1 MLTFSPSESARF
13 DLRTFRAILSG
24 IDVDALFE
32 EIVAQRVDLAIL
44 RLPTHESGEIRS
56 IQRFGLHPIH
66 ADTLVSYECRLQECE
81 PRPLKDPQRSI
92 DPARPGDTQAI
103 IELVMA
109 VFADYPN
116 HYHANPMLDRA
127 AVLDGY
133 CEWALNHLS
142 GDGRIAWVARA
153 DGRVAG
159 IACSTFDPA
168 TRVCQGV
175 LHGVHP
181 DFSGSGIYTDLIR
194 YTQHHFRERGY
205 RTLKI
210 STQVGNLPV
219 QRVWVR
225 EGFVFAEVFDTFHI
239 NALLDLDRIGV
250 TQTVTLSDADSGQLL
265 HGKAMIPFLTAAF
278 STQRERQGSTKTVT
292 EECRATILDELENQ
306 AEYLVRVRRYER
318 AHLPDRA
325 FCSATLHDVAGKI
338 CGIAQF
344 VTP

>member
-13 DLRTFRAILSG
+13 DMRTFRAVLSG
-24 IDVDALFE
+24 INVNALFE

-44 RLPTHESGEIRS
+44 RLPTRESEEIRS

-66 ADTLVSYECRLQECE
+66 ADTLVSYECHLQECE
-81 PRPLKDPQRSI
+81 TRPLRDPLRTI
-92 DPARPGDTQAI
+92 DPAGPSDTQAI
-103 IELVMA
+103 IELVKA

-133 CEWALNHLS
+133 CEWALNHLE
-142 GDGRIAWVARA
+142 GDHQIAWVARA
-153 DGRVAG
+153 NGHVAG

-181 DFSGSGIYTDLIR
+181 DCSGSGIYTDLIR
-194 YTQHHFRERGY
+194 YTQRYFCERGY

-210 STQVGNLPV
+210 STQIGNLPV

-225 EGFVFAEVFDTFHI
+225 EGFVFAEVFDTFHV
-239 NALLDLDRIGV
+239 NALLDLDRTGA

-265 HGKAMIPFLTAAF
+265 RGQAMTRFLAVAL
-278 STQRERQGSTKTVT
+278 STQRERQGSTKTGT
-292 EECRATILDELENQ
+292 EECFATILDELENE

-318 AHLPDRA
+318 AHLPDHA
-325 FCSATLHDVAGKI
+325 FCSATLHDVTGKI
-338 CGIAQF
+338 CGMAQF